1 MIDGRKR
8 TVVLVVI
15 ATANGKSYQEI
26 IADDKIMIYPEKKE
40 LLSSFFAAGGG
51 LWVQKRL

>member
-40 LLSSFFAAGGG
+40 LFSSFFAAGGG
-51 LWVQKRL
+51 L